1 MTIHFGADGNSL
13 SSGYVG
19 GRQVVK
25 YSYDTDTTHRT
36 YSNSWADTGLEISF
50 TPASS
55 SSKLVITAFYNL
67 FASPVQ
73 ATNTTTWG
81 KFWQRIQVGGSTV
94 GEEQKCSAGLGH
106 SGYYSHYAAWKQ
118 WQFTFQ
124 VVYVNSNT
132 SAKTVKAQLKEESGV
147 LELNK
152 ENGLSYLTILEV
164 E

>member
-1 MTIHFGADGNSL
+1 MTIYFADGTNFSTAN
-13 SSGYVG
+13 VG
-19 GRQVVK
+19 GGKVVK
-25 YSYDTDTTHRT
+25 YAYDTDTTHRT
-36 YSNSWADTGLEISF
+36 YSNSWADTGLEISY

-55 SSKLVITAFYNL
+55 SSNLVITAFYNL

-81 KFWQRIQVGGSTV
+81 KFWQRIQVAGSNV

-124 VVYVNSNT
+124 VVYGNSNT
-132 SAKTVKAQLKEESGV
+132 SAKTIKAQLKEESGV

-152 ENGLSYLTILEV
+152 ESGLSYITILEV